1 MPGEDP
7 LKGTCEVVAAQRGL
21 SPRETEVLYLLA
33 QGRSRTFI
41 QSELY
46 LSDGTVK
53 THIRHIYQ
61 KLDVHSKQELISLIQ
76 NS

>member
-1 MPGEDP
+1 M
-7 LKGTCEVVAAQRGL
+7 AAQRGL